1 MFNLLLFKFMLDVFD
16 ETNEMS
22 LDYDIYSEA
31 DIGITVVVIGA
42 LAIVVAPTLIACSP
56 QE

>member
-1 MFNLLLFKFMLDVFD
+1 MLDVFD